1 MNEAISTTIAPL
13 IGLPCWNVGR
23 VHGSMIS
30 LEFGAPRLH
39 IREPIASQSPSARVR
54 ERMAQRQVRPV
65 GEWNLCV
72 SACHW
77 RVIAFDE
84 KLAEDADAHER
95 IEVAV
100 RTVDGQK
107 LTEFVL
113 DTSGRTASFV
123 FDLGATL
130 TIWPYK
136 SGNEEQWSLYRPD
149 GFVLTY
155 RTDGQ
160 CSLYPGVEEPKQRVW
175 HTVSGEVRVL

>member
-1 MNEAISTTIAPL
+1 M
-13 IGLPCWNVGR
+13 
-23 VHGSMIS
+23 
-30 LEFGAPRLH
+30 
-39 IREPIASQSPSARVR
+39 AR
-54 ERMAQRQVRPV
+54 RQVKPV

-77 RVIAFDE
+77 HVIASD
-84 KLAEDADAHER
+84 KTLAEDADAHER
-95 IEVAV
+95 IEAAA

-113 DTSGRTASFV
+113 DNSRRTAIFV

-130 TIWPYK
+130 TIWPYA

-155 RTDGQ
+155 RTDGW
-160 CSLYPGVEEPKQRVW
+160 CSLSPGVEDPDQWVW
-175 HTVSGEVRVL
+175 HPVSGDVHVL